1 MVIVCHKRKAI
12 ELEAQWHRKI
22 STNIIHKIVC
32 MEGKMEEIVIMGY
45 IFSGTILVLESICL
59 IHVIRRIINGK

>member
-1 MVIVCHKRKAI
+1 
-12 ELEAQWHRKI
+12 
-22 STNIIHKIVC
+22 
-32 MEGKMEEIVIMGY
+32 MEEIVIMGY